1 MSGELQDDLMMQAVR
16 LYYLENMTQE
26 EIGKRL
32 YVSRTKVSRLLKAAK
47 KFVHIQ
53 IDGQSR
59 RNTLLEEAFERCF
72 DLEKAVILSA
82 LPEDETKIFQAVAEE
97 AASYVDTLLD
107 ENSVIG
113 ISRGQTMQAIVNS
126 LKPKKKLPIHVVQ
139 LIGLMNNPSQNSEE
153 MELVRSFANAYGGSY
168 HNLFSPFVL
177 DDEETRKI
185 LNRVSGIDKTLE
197 LAQQAD
203 IILTSIGSFCL
214 EDKNILWNS
223 YLTPEE
229 KQTLVDKG
237 AMGLFCG
244 HLFDQEGKI
253 LEDDIHQRI
262 VGLTAEQIICNKKHV
277 VGVSTGRKKVLPTLG
292 ALRGKL
298 IKTLITD
305 EYTALNIL
313 IAEGKQVF

>member
-1 MSGELQDDLMMQAVR
+1 MSGESLDDLMMQAVK

-32 YVSRTKVSRLLKAAK
+32 YVSRTKVSRLLKSAK
-47 KFVHIQ
+47 KYVHIQ
-53 IDGQSR
+53 IDGQSM
-59 RNTLLEEAFERCF
+59 RNTLLEEAFETSF
-72 DLEKAVILSA
+72 DLEKVIILSA
-82 LPEDETKIFQAVAEE
+82 LPEGEARIHQSVAEE
-97 AASYVDTLLD
+97 AAAYVDTLLD

-113 ISRGQTMQAIVNS
+113 ISRGRMMQAIVNS
-126 LKPKKKLPIHVVQ
+126 IRPKKKLPIHVVQ

-177 DDEETRKI
+177 DDEETRKV
-185 LNRVSGIDKTLE
+185 LSRVSGIDETLE
-197 LAQQAD
+197 LAKRAD
-203 IILTSIGSFCL
+203 IILTSIGTFCL

-223 YLTPEE
+223 YLTSGE
-229 KQTLVDKG
+229 KQSLIDKG
-237 AMGLFCG
+237 AVGLFCG
-244 HLFDQEGKI
+244 HYFDQNGKI

-262 VGLTAEQIICNKKHV
+262 VGLTADQIINNKKHV
-277 VGVSTGRKKVLPTLG
+277 IGVSTGKNKVLPILG
-292 ALRGKL
+292 ALRGNL

-313 IAEGKQVF
+313 IADGKPVF